1 MKRHFRALLA
11 PAMAACCFA
20 GGIAHAQAQ
29 PAAPPAWPTKP
40 VRMIVPYPGGAGVDV
55 LARALSAELAK
66 KWGQPV
72 VVDPKPG
79 ANTVIGAEAAA
90 RARDGHTLLLTTD
103 ATITI
108 NPYIYA
114 KLPYDPVKDLLPV
127 TMLVSFGQLLV
138 ANGRLPAE
146 SLRDV
151 IALAKEKPGT
161 YSYASYGAGSQPHLA
176 MEMFKKR
183 AGIDIVHIPYK
194 GLPPA
199 LTALVAGDVAY
210 SFISAASAK
219 TQLAAG
225 TIRPIA
231 YAGPRRLR
239 ESPAVPTFA
248 ELGYPEVDAG
258 VWVGVFAPAGTAD
271 AQIEQINRDI
281 QGVLNDPLFDAAQVV
296 ERGYDKAALGPR
308 EFARHIADELVSR
321 AELVRVSGAKL
332 E

>member
-1 MKRHFRALLA
+1 MHRRFRAFLA
-11 PAMAACCFA
+11 SALAACCVTSGVA
-20 GGIAHAQAQ
+20 QAQAQ
-29 PAAPPAWPTKP
+29 PAAAPWPTKP
-40 VRMIVPYPGGAGVDV
+40 VRVIVPYPGGAGVDV
-55 LARALSAELAK
+55 LARALSAELSK

-72 VVDPKPG
+72 IVEPKPG

-90 RARDGHTLLLTTD
+90 RANDGHTLLLTTD

-114 KLPYDPVKDLLPV
+114 KLPYDPIKDLRPV

-138 ANGRLPAE
+138 ANGKFPAT
-146 SLRDV
+146 SLKDV
-151 IALAKEKPGT
+151 VALAKEKPGV

-199 LTALVAGDVAY
+199 LTAVVAGEVAY
-210 SFISAASAK
+210 SFMSAASAK

-225 TIRPIA
+225 TIKPIA

-239 ESPAVPTFA
+239 DFPNVPTFA
-248 ELGYPEVDAG
+248 ELGYPEVDAS
-258 VWVGVFAPAGTAD
+258 VWVGVFAPAGMAD

-281 QGVLNDPLFDAAQVV
+281 QAVLADPQFDATQIV

-321 AELVRVSGAKL
+321 AELVKVSGAKL

>member
-1 MKRHFRALLA
+1 MHRYSLALLA
-11 PAMAACCFA
+11 SAIAACCFA
-20 GGIAHAQAQ
+20 NVIAHAQ
-29 PAAPPAWPTKP
+29 PAAPATWPTKP

-55 LARALSAELAK
+55 LARALGVELSK

-72 VVDPKPG
+72 IIDPKPG

-90 RARDGHTLLLTTD
+90 RAKDGHTLLLTTD
-103 ATITI
+103 ATVTI
-108 NPYIYA
+108 NPYIYV

-138 ANGRLPAE
+138 ANGKFPAN
-146 SLRDV
+146 SLKDV

-199 LTALVAGDVAY
+199 LTALVAGEVAY
-210 SFISAASAK
+210 SFMSAASAK

-225 TIRPIA
+225 TIKPIA
-231 YAGPRRLR
+231 YAGPKRLP
-239 ESPAVPTFA
+239 EYPNVPTFA
-248 ELGYPEVDAG
+248 ELGFPEVDAS
-258 VWVGVFAPAGTAD
+258 VWVGVFAPAGTSD

-281 QGVLNDPLFDAAQVV
+281 QAVLSDPQFVAAQVV
-296 ERGYDKAALGPR
+296 DRGYEKAALGPK
-308 EFARHIADELVSR
+308 EFARHIADELVTR